1 MHIPKQQRTKLQP
14 KSKKYIFVGY
24 DGDSNNY
31 RLFDPETRKIKISRD
46 VIFNEDFDNSKP
58 RENIVGIKLNNEEDT
73 IREHLVEEEEHQ
85 DVEDN
90 LENDF
95 HQVEEIHEEETQTR
109 KLRPRQNLKQP
120 DRYCAN
126 LVEIDE
132 PETYE
137 EAVKSPQA
145 KEWISAINEELTAL
159 KNNNTWELQELP
171 IDKKAIGFKW
181 VFKIKRDTKG
191 NINRYKARLCAKGFS
206 QIAGSDYF
214 ETFSPTIRYD
224 TIRVLLAE
232 AVQKNYNIM
241 QFDVKTAF
249 LNGDLDEEVYMLPPT
264 GIVVEE
270 NQVCKLKKIS
280 LWSQTSFSML
290 EQEVRYFL
298 KILWTEI
305 LFS

>member
-1 MHIPKQQRTKLQP
+1 MLDRCYIQDLPLYLWAEAVNTAVYILNRYLKNRTRNGTPYELWNGKKADLSHLKTFGCTAYMHIPKQQRTKLQP
-14 KSKKYIFVGY
+14 KSKKYIFADY

-137 EAVKSPQA
+137 EVKSPQA

-171 IDKKAIGFKW
+171 IDKK
-181 VFKIKRDTKG
+181 G
-191 NINRYKARLCAKGFS
+191 NRF
-206 QIAGSDYF
+206 
-214 ETFSPTIRYD
+214 
-224 TIRVLLAE
+224 
-232 AVQKNYNIM
+232 
-241 QFDVKTAF
+241 
-249 LNGDLDEEVYMLPPT
+249 
-264 GIVVEE
+264 
-270 NQVCKLKKIS
+270 
-280 LWSQTSFSML
+280 
-290 EQEVRYFL
+290 
-298 KILWTEI
+298 
-305 LFS
+305 